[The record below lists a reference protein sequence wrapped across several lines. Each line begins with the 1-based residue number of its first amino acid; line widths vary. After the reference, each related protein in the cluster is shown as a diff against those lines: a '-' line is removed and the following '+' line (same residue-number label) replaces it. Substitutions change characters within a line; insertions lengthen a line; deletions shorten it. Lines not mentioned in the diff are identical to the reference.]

1 MGYALALIVLGALIL
16 MDKMGAGYGVK
27 EGWPLVVIALGLG
40 GIIRNVKSVFAW
52 MTTILGILMLSTKFY
67 TIQIKLPALVKTY
80 FGPIVLIVVGIL
92 WLFIYRRD

>member
-1 MGYALALIVLGALIL
+1 MGYALALSVLGALIL

-40 GIIRNVKSVFAW
+40 GVLRNVKSIFAW
-52 MTTILGILMLSTKFY
+52 LTMIFGVLMLSTKFY

-80 FGPIVLIVVGIL
+80 FGPIVLIVIGLL

>member
-1 MGYALALIVLGALIL
+1 MGYALALVVLGSLIML
-16 MDKMGAGYGVK
+16 DKMGAGYGVK

-40 GIIRNVKSVFAW
+40 GVLRNIKSIFAW
-52 MTTILGILMLSTKFY
+52 LTMILGVLMLSTKFY

-80 FGPIVLIVVGIL
+80 FGPIVLIVIGLL